1 MQGPQKFMK
10 VLIAMQRNASPARL
24 PTAIPMMVESE
35 RVFGFDDDASDPEP
49 EPVLEPVAPE
59 VKIFVDVCSE
69 PSAAVIVAST
79 VAGSGSA
86 AVYPFS

>member
-1 MQGPQKFMK
+1 MK
-10 VLIAMQRNASPARL
+10 VLIAIPRNASPARL

-35 RVFGFDDDASDPEP
+35 SVFDFGDDTSDPEV

-59 VKIFVDVCSE
+59 LKTFVDVCSE

-86 AVYPFS
+86 AVYPFPWQY